1 MFYSFPIPFLLQMLE
16 AVNTIHE
23 ERIVH
28 TDLKPANFLFVKGVL
43 KLIDFGIAKAISD
56 DTTNIHRENQVGTL
70 NYISPEAL
78 IDTSGKKSSL
88 GNKNGMDMKLGRSSD
103 IWSLGCIL
111 YQMVYGKTPFAEL
124 GLVQKLQAI
133 VSEEYNIPYPTVDPM
148 YDNAIDVIKLC
159 LQRNSKQRPGIMG
172 TNGLLDHLFLHP
184 ERKQASSSTHDAT
197 GNSALALDNLS
208 LIKAM
213 QHCFSSA
220 ENTNSEDNMEQFKLL
235 VNTILTTG
243 QEMERQ
249 HMQGPGLRGTVAD
262 NIVDQLQQALDMSTM
277 DGGSGGGGGG
287 ALVFDGTKAVRHA
300 KDVAL
305 RAQKMSTMSGKSGG
319 NKMARPVRKMD
330 FIGQLKKKKS
340 VLNKAPKQQK
350 AKQMESTGLKAVLE
364 QGFASRFA
372 KANLNRANE
381 DCTLGNWTVSDDF

>member
-1 MFYSFPIPFLLQMLE
+1 
-16 AVNTIHE
+16 
-23 ERIVH
+23 
-28 TDLKPANFLFVKGVL
+28 
-43 KLIDFGIAKAISD
+43 
-56 DTTNIHRENQVGTL
+56 
-70 NYISPEAL
+70 
-78 IDTSGKKSSL
+78 
-88 GNKNGMDMKLGRSSD
+88 
-103 IWSLGCIL
+103 
-111 YQMVYGKTPFAEL
+111 
-124 GLVQKLQAI
+124 
-133 VSEEYNIPYPTVDPM
+133 
-148 YDNAIDVIKLC
+148 
-159 LQRNSKQRPGIMG
+159 
-172 TNGLLDHLFLHP
+172 LHP

-197 GNSALALDNLS
+197 DNGALALDNLS

-277 DGGSGGGGGG
+277 DGGSGGGG

-305 RAQKMSTMSGKSGG
+305 RAQKMSTMSGKGDG

-381 DCTLGNWTVSDDF
+381 DCTLGNWTVSDEY

>member
-1 MFYSFPIPFLLQMLE
+1 MLE

-159 LQRNSKQRPGIMG
+159 LQRNSKRRPSIMG

-184 ERKQASSSTHDAT
+184 ERKQVSCSASDAT
-197 GNSALALDNLS
+197 DNDALALDNLS
-208 LIKAM
+208 LIQAM

-235 VNTILTTG
+235 VNTILSTG
-243 QEMERQ
+243 QEMERL

-262 NIVDQLQQALDMSTM
+262 NIVDQLQQALETSTM
-277 DGGSGGGGGG
+277 DGGSGGG

-350 AKQMESTGLKAVLE
+350 AKQVESTGLKAVLE

-372 KANLNRANE
+372 KANLSRANE
-381 DCTLGNWTVSDDF
+381 DCTLGNWTLSDDF